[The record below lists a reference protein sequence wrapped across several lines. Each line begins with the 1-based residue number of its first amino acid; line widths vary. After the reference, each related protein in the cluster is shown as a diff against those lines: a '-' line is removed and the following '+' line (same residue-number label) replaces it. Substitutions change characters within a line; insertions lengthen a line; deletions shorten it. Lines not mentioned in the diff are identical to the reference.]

1 MWGCVWQPLTLDRW
15 QNGDKAGNYGI
26 MQAYEMSRRAVRE
39 HSRSHVWAAI
49 AGYSYIPTAE
59 EMSLWDRAEA
69 EKRTGKPRGWRPW
82 KQKAADPFYIPS
94 AQSEQRRDKEREEL
108 NRFYHIHE

>member
-49 AGYSYIPTAE
+49 AGYSYMPTAE

-82 KQKAADPFYIPS
+82 KQKSADPFYIPS

>member
-1 MWGCVWQPLTLDRW
+1 MWQPLTLALW
-15 QNGDKAGNYGI
+15 QNGAKSGNYGI

-59 EMSLWDRAEA
+59 EMSLWDSAEA

-82 KQKAADPFYIPS
+82 KQKASDPFYITS
-94 AQSEQRRDKEREEL
+94 TQSEEQRVKEREEL